1 MMNTLR
7 ILDKALAR
15 FEGWLLVA
23 FLGLMLILTSLQVL
37 LRSLSIYGHLHWA
50 STLMGQIDW
59 AEPAAR
65 LAVLWITFLGA
76 SLVTGDNKHI
86 RIDLVSFILPGRPLP
101 FREMILNAAS
111 LIICGFMLRA
121 SLGYL
126 SIEMD
131 SGATLFL
138 SVPAWAAQV
147 ILPLGFTLLLFR
159 FLLRGL
165 EEALTLLKGGA
176 K

>member
-1 MMNTLR
+1 MNLLR
-7 ILDKALAR
+7 TFDKALAR
-15 FEGWLLVA
+15 IEGWLLVA
-23 FLGLMLILTSLQVL
+23 FLGLMIILTSLQVI
-37 LRSLSIYGHLHWA
+37 LRSLSIYGQMHWA
-50 STLMGQIDW
+50 NTLMGQIDW

-101 FREMILNAAS
+101 FREMILSAAS

-138 SVPAWAAQV
+138 SLPTWAAQL
-147 ILPLGFTLLLFR
+147 ILPVGFALLLFR
-159 FLLRGL
+159 FLVRGI
-165 EEALTLLKGGA
+165 EETLTLLKGGA